1 MNETPEDLD
10 RLQQLLDTS
19 YDKAGSH
26 LREVITPE
34 RRLTAAQVAE
44 RLSGMSLLVLATVTK
59 DGRPITGAVDGVF
72 YRGAFHFGSSPESV
86 RFKHIAKRPWVSA
99 AHLPGEHLSIT
110 VHGRAELL
118 SEPKE
123 PGLRQTLVD
132 IYGKGSE
139 EFVDG
144 GMYARIEADRMFTF
158 HFDT

>member
-1 MNETPEDLD
+1 MHETPDDLD

-19 YDKAGSH
+19 YEQAGSH
-26 LREVITPE
+26 LREVITTD

-44 RLSGMSLLVLATVTK
+44 RLPGMSLLVLATVTK

-86 RFKHIAKRPWVSA
+86 RFKHIRQRPWVSA

-110 VHGRAELL
+110 VHGRAQLVDV
-118 SEPKE
+118 PKDT
-123 PGLRQTLVD
+123 GFRQTLLD

-139 EFVDG
+139 DFVDG
-144 GMYARIEADRMFTF
+144 GMYARIDADRMFTF
-158 HFDT
+158 HFDQ